1 MADQVPEKKTPEPN
15 GVDPKSFL
23 LPKKEVHT
31 PDSAQRTSAGVLLAQ
46 EQKAGQEGLAAQ
58 KVPGEILS
66 NSSATPTPPGGIS
79 APPAPKAEPKKE
91 VTEVQPIQTYKSDV
105 ESLVERKNVSV
116 VSIAAAEAE
125 KREKS
130 PLPATAPATTSDE
143 HWILKRASLVVGG
156 ILMIAVAAGALAY
169 VLTRPTTVDVT
180 PLSTE
185 APFMTVDS
193 TKEVSINP
201 TATAAT
207 VMNALNVAR
216 VQVNLSLGLVER
228 LYVTQGSGNSAQAIS
243 AQKFLTALAPQAP
256 QALARTLSGQ
266 YLLGVH
272 SFDENQ
278 AFLIFHS
285 DAYETAYAAMLQWE
299 PTMSSDLTPL
309 FTRTPPVHANP
320 LPSTK
325 SAAST
330 TSATSTTPSDFFSGS
345 SPLLSPSDATS
356 SGLPTTFADRVVEN
370 RDARVLQTTSGD
382 IVLLW
387 TFLDRNTLVIATNE
401 FTLREV
407 ITRAAKAPTIPLP
420 R

>member
-1 MADQVPEKKTPEPN
+1 MADQVPEKKTPDSN

-31 PDSAQRTSAGVLLAQ
+31 PDSAQRASAGVLLAQ
-46 EQKAGQEGLAAQ
+46 EQTAAAEGL
-58 KVPGEILS
+58 KP
-66 NSSATPTPPGGIS
+66 ATPP
-79 APPAPKAEPKKE
+79 APAPTPKAEPKKE

-105 ESLVERKNVSV
+105 ESLVEKKNVSV
-116 VSIAAAEAE
+116 VSIAAAEAQ

-130 PLPATAPATTSDE
+130 PLPAAAPAATDE

-156 ILMIAVAAGALAY
+156 VLMIAVAAGALAY

-180 PLSTE
+180 LLSTE
-185 APFMTVDS
+185 APFITVDN
-193 TKEVSINP
+193 TVQVSINP

-207 VMNALNVAR
+207 IMNALNVAR

-228 LYVTQGSGNSAQAIS
+228 LYVAQGSGNSAQEVS
-243 AQKFLTALAPQAP
+243 AQKFLAALAPRAP
-256 QALARTLSGQ
+256 QALVRTLSGQ

-278 AFLIFHS
+278 AFLIFHT

-299 PTMSSDLTPL
+299 PTLSSDLTPL
-309 FTRTPPVHANP
+309 FARTPPVHANP
-320 LPSTK
+320 LTSSGAT
-325 SAAST
+325 AST
-330 TSATSTTPSDFFSGS
+330 TNATSTTPSDFFSGS

-387 TFLDRNTLVIATNE
+387 TFLDRNTLVIVTNE
-401 FTLREV
+401 FTLRE
-407 ITRAAKAPTIPLP
+407 IINRAAKAPTISLP
-420 R
+420 Q